1 MEIQIKKIKEYVR
14 LLDVNLKD
22 LRILTEVGSG
32 DFLWTPIIAGLAGA
46 SKVVCVSKDS
56 KWGKFCEI
64 SQRLEK
70 ITQALGLSEV
80 ITCREDDA
88 IHFVPN
94 SDIITNLGFVRPIN
108 QRIIDQMNT
117 SAVVSL
123 MVEPWEVRQEDVD
136 LAYLK
141 KKNIPFCG
149 TNEKHP
155 LLSIFSYVGILSVKL
170 LLERN
175 FGVYNNNI
183 LLISSPPYSTYIK
196 KNLKALGA
204 NVTLYNV
211 FKGVNFQE
219 KDFDCIIL
227 AEQKA
232 KSDLWPFFNA
242 EIKKLILSKTI
253 PLLHIVGCI
262 NEKICQELGNYKYPS
277 IYVSPQVMTLTTS
290 YVGAEPVIALHA
302 GGLKAGELL
311 WRAYQQSNDVKIA
324 TKIARESGFAL

>member
-1 MEIQIKKIKEYVR
+1 MDIQIKKIKEYIQ
-14 LLDVNLKD
+14 LLNVNLKD

-56 KWGKFCEI
+56 KWGKFGEI
-64 SQRLEK
+64 SERLAK
-70 ITQALGLSEV
+70 ITQDLGLAEV
-80 ITCREDDA
+80 IICSADDA
-88 IHFVPN
+88 IHFVSN

-108 QRIIDQMNT
+108 QRFIDQMNT

-123 MVEPWEVRQEDVD
+123 MVEPWEVRPEDVD

-149 TNEKHP
+149 TNEKHS
-155 LLSIFSYVGILSVKL
+155 LLNIFSYVGILSVKL

-175 FGVYNNNI
+175 FGIYNNNI

-211 FKGVNFQE
+211 FKGANFQE
-219 KDFDCIIL
+219 KDFDCIVL

-232 KSDLWPFFNA
+232 KSDLWSLFNA
-242 EIKKLILSKTI
+242 EIKKLILSKTA
-253 PLLHIVGCI
+253 PLLHIVGCL
-262 NEKICQELGNYKYPS
+262 NEEVCQELGNHKYPS
-277 IYVSPQVMTLTTS
+277 TYVSPQVMTLTTS
-290 YVGAEPVIALHA
+290 YVGAEPVIALHT
-302 GGLKAGELL
+302 GGLKAGEVL
-311 WRAYQQSNDVKIA
+311 WHAYQQSNNAKIA
-324 TKIARESGFAL
+324 TKLAKESGFAL